1 MGVVKSII
9 AEITDETNV
18 ARAFSLLPMTWAV
31 GVVIGLAIFCLP
43 SPVLANISV
52 AMSQPVS
59 WWRLISTSRSLAYR
73 LLTPFLGQIS
83 LLPTMSSVCSLC
95 MCISNHSSE
104 FLGGGWFRSLSTT
117 FHFDMRCR
125 QSRSGKKQVTLPI
138 SI

>member
-31 GVVIGLAIFCLP
+31 GVVIGSVISLP
-43 SPVLANISV
+43 SPVLANLSV
-52 AMSQPVS
+52 GMSQPVS

-83 LLPTMSSVCSLC
+83 LLPTMSSFCSLC

-104 FLGGGWFRSLSTT
+104 FLGGAWFRSSSAAFQT
-117 FHFDMRCR
+117 DMICR
-125 QSRSGKKQVTLPI
+125 QSSSSLH
-138 SI
+138 